1 MQMDK
6 SWHQQSVAEV
16 IGQLATDASRGLSGD
31 EVRKRTEQYGPNELV
46 ERGGRSPWAIL
57 WEQLSGVLTV
67 ILIIAAVISFFL
79 DEPVDSIV
87 ILVIVILNAALGFTQ
102 ELRAERSMAA
112 LKKMAVPRVR
122 VRRDG
127 AVAEISAKEL
137 VPGDV
142 VLLETGNV
150 VPADGR
156 IAVGANLRIQES
168 ALTGESVAVEKQAD
182 QVFAEQKP
190 LADRRN
196 MVYMGTVVTYG
207 HGEILVTETGMQTQL
222 GQIADMIQSVGI
234 ETTPL
239 QRRLDQLG
247 KVLAVAALAIV
258 AIIFAMGWLQGT
270 DFTDLFLTAV
280 SLAVAAV
287 PEAMTAIVTIAL
299 SLGAQRMLK
308 RKALIRKLPAV
319 ETLGSVS
326 VICTDKTGTLTENR
340 MTVTV
345 IDVADHQLQVNPRT
359 GDTPSELITEEGEP
373 FEEDVRPTLD
383 LLMIA
388 GSLCNDAV
396 LRKQEGGP
404 RAYRAI
410 GDPTENALVLA
421 AARFGTLKEPLE
433 QALPRTAEVPFD
445 SERKRMTTV
454 HQIPSSSAEIP
465 ASLRELLHRESAGS
479 DTPSF
484 VAFTKGA
491 LNSVLDISRAVW
503 VEDEM
508 QPLDDAWR
516 RRITEAHDQLAARG
530 MRVLAVAL
538 RTVDEVPAGEATAG
552 LEDELVFLG
561 MFGMIDPPR
570 AEVRDAVRTCRAAGI
585 RTVMITGD
593 HPLTARHIASQV
605 GIDENERFLTGQELD
620 SLSPEGFQAAV
631 ADVSV
636 FARVAPEHKL
646 RLIEAFQARGDIVS
660 MTGDGV
666 NDAPAL
672 KKGDIGVAMG
682 ITGTDV
688 AKEASDMIL
697 IDDNFATI
705 VAAVEEGRVIYD
717 NVRKFIKYLLSCN
730 ASEVLVMFLGPLF
743 GLPLPLIPLQI
754 LWMNLVTDGLP
765 ALALGVEPAEE
776 DVMRRP
782 PHSSSESIFGRG
794 MGLFILIAGLILSA
808 ASLGGVVGL
817 WLVSGEAW
825 KPFVEHSEN
834 WQTFLFTTLVF
845 SQLAAALCVRSESNR
860 MFHVQLL
867 ANPYML
873 MAILVTVALQLA
885 VVYAPPLQGVFR
897 TQALSGGELAGVF
910 GIAIGV
916 FVVAE
921 VLEKLLVK
929 RS

>member
-1 MQMDK
+1 MDK
-6 SWHQQSVAEV
+6 AWHQQSVADAIERL
-16 IGQLATDASRGLSGD
+16 GTDASQGLNGA
-31 EVRKRTEQYGPNELV
+31 EVGRRTEQYGPNELI

-57 WEQLSGVLTV
+57 WEQLSGVMTV
-67 ILIIAAVISFFL
+67 ILIVAAVISLFL
-79 DEPVDSIV
+79 DEPVDSVV
-87 ILVIVILNAALGFTQ
+87 ILVIVVLNAALGFTQ

-112 LKKMAVPRVR
+112 LKKMSVPRVR

-127 AVAEISAKEL
+127 VVAEVSAKEL
-137 VPGDV
+137 VPGDI

-156 IAVGANLRIQES
+156 IAQGVNLKIQES

-182 QVFAEQKP
+182 VVLSVEKP

-207 HGEILVTETGMQTQL
+207 HGEIAVTATGMQTQL
-222 GQIADMIQSVGI
+222 GQIADMIQSVGV

-247 KVLAVAALAIV
+247 KVLAVAALLIV
-258 AIIFAMGWLQGT
+258 AIIFVMGWSQGAE
-270 DFTDLFLTAV
+270 FRDLFLTAV

-345 IDVADHQLQVNPRT
+345 IDVANHQLQVNPRT

-373 FEEDVRPTLD
+373 LEEDVRPTLD

-396 LRKQEGGP
+396 LRKQQGAP

-421 AARFGTLKEPLE
+421 AANFGTLKEPLE
-433 QALPRTAEVPFD
+433 QVLPRTAEVPFD
-445 SERKRMTTV
+445 SDRKRMTTV
-454 HQIPSSSAEIP
+454 HQIPPSSAEIP
-465 ASLRELLHRESAGS
+465 ASLRDVFEHGS
-479 DTPSF
+479 TGTKAPSF

-491 LNSVLDISRAVW
+491 LDSVLDISRAVW
-503 VEDEM
+503 VEDDM
-508 QPLDDAWR
+508 LPLDDAWR
-516 RRITEAHDQLAARG
+516 QRITEAHDRLAAQG

-538 RTVDEVPAGEATAG
+538 RTLDAVPSGDDSVD

-570 AEVRDAVRTCRAAGI
+570 AEVQDAVRTCRAAGI
-585 RTVMITGD
+585 RSVMITGD

-605 GIDENERFLTGQELD
+605 GIDDNERFLTGQELD
-620 SLSPEGFQAAV
+620 GLSPADLKAAV

-646 RLIEAFQARGDIVS
+646 QLIEAFQAQGDIVS

-697 IDDNFATI
+697 VDDNFATI

-743 GLPLPLIPLQI
+743 GLPLPLVPLQI

-794 MGLFILIAGLILSA
+794 MGSFVLIAGVILSL

-825 KPFVEHSEN
+825 KLFVAETDN
-834 WQTFLFTTLVF
+834 WQTFLFTTLVL
-845 SQLAAALCVRSESNR
+845 SQLAVALCVRSESNQ
-860 MFHVQLL
+860 MFHLKL
-867 ANPYML
+867 SSNPYML
-873 MAILVTVALQLA
+873 LAVLVTIALQLA
-885 VVYAPPLQGVFR
+885 VVYVPVLQGIFH
-897 TQALSGGELAGVF
+897 TQALTGGELAAVF
-910 GIAIGV
+910 GISIGV
-916 FVVAE
+916 FAVSE

-929 RS
+929 RD